1 MLVKQSAEELCK
13 VLASSVP
20 APGGGSVAALSGA
33 LAASLVAMVC
43 RLSIG
48 RKEYQPY
55 ANTLTDTLEKT
66 EALAASL
73 LRRVDLDA
81 EAFAGVMAAFGM
93 PKDTDDEKQI
103 RAAEI
108 QRAYKEA
115 VQSPLMIARECRD
128 VVFFAN
134 KIVGKANANAI
145 GDLGVAGQQAL
156 AGLEGAIMNVQI
168 NLPPIKDE
176 KYKNEMTNRVTGL
189 LAEGRKYQ
197 HTVYKH
203 VIEQLWKARERAGQR

>member
-1 MLVKQSAEELCK
+1 MLVKQSAEEFCK
-13 VLASSVP
+13 VLASDATAP
-20 APGGGSVAALSGA
+20 AGGRVAALSGA

-48 RKEYQPY
+48 RKECEQY
-55 ANTLTDTLEKT
+55 ANTLTDALGKT
-66 EALAASL
+66 EALSASL

-81 EAFAGVMAAFGM
+81 EAFNGVMAAFAM
-93 PKDTDDEKQI
+93 PKGTDDEKQI

-108 QRAYKEA
+108 ERAYKEA
-115 VQSPLMIARECRD
+115 VQSPLSIARECRD

-134 KIVGKANANAI
+134 KIVGKANADAI
-145 GDLGVAGQQAL
+145 GELGVAGQQAL
-156 AGLEGAIMNVQI
+156 AGLEGAIMNVQL

-176 KYKNEMTNRVTGL
+176 KYKREMTDRVTGL
-189 LAEGRKYQ
+189 LAEGRKFQ

-203 VIEQLWKARERAGQR
+203 VLEQL